1 MTPSE
6 TLLQKLSE
14 WRPAGEGRHVLST
27 THEAS
32 GWTMTV
38 AADQVEST
46 GVRVWETTL
55 RRGQSAPADLT
66 LFAWARE
73 IATRAT
79 GLLES
84 LAVHEVDVTRNEALL
99 RSKEPNR
106 RGGQT
111 SYYEVLLQGVGAV
124 TLRRYQAIEAAP
136 HRKQTAY
143 ALTLDSLGKLV
154 DDLTAV

>member
-38 AADQVEST
+38 SADQVEST
-46 GVRVWETTL
+46 GLRVWEATL
-55 RRGQSAPADLT
+55 RRGQAAPADLT
-66 LFAWARE
+66 LAAWAGA

-79 GLLES
+79 GLLET
-84 LAVHEVDVTRNEALL
+84 LTVHEVDVTRNEALL

-111 SYYEVLLQGVGAV
+111 SYYEILLQGTATVC
-124 TLRRYQAIEAAP
+124 LRRFQATEAAP
-136 HRKQTAY
+136 HRKQVAY